1 MTVIDGY
8 IIAQYPNQN
17 KIVIVLPQTISTISN
32 TLAPI
37 AKRRRTITQD
47 EEAALLVAV
56 KGMFE
61 AERKGEEGERSDWQT
76 GGD

>member
-8 IIAQYPNQN
+8 TIAQYPNQN

-32 TLAPI
+32 TLTPI
-37 AKRRRTITQD
+37 VHRRRTITPN

-56 KGMFE
+56 KGMYE
-61 AERKGEEGERSDWQT
+61 CEREEVTE
-76 GGD
+76 

>member
-8 IIAQYPNQN
+8 IIVQYPNEN
-17 KIVIVLPQTISTISN
+17 KIVIVLPQTASTITN
-32 TLAPI
+32 TITPI
-37 AKRRRTITQD
+37 VKRRRMITQD

-61 AERKGEEGERSDWQT
+61 AEQKGEEGEAD
-76 GGD
+76 